1 MVRRRES
8 LTMLPDT
15 KLRRSPWRLLGAA
28 AGLLALLGTAA
39 FLATRAPAPPR
50 ILLLD
55 PAAEAADGLDAD
67 QRRALWELVGKELE
81 STRGAAVV
89 ELQRPL
95 DPALVKDLP
104 GRDRLVDL
112 QARREGDRLALDVRI
127 AEVGALRGRGD
138 QAWRGVALP
147 AQAPSEAIR
156 AALEAIAPASPAHP
170 DHHLPR
176 QPAHFWSLLQAWQ
189 WHRINDRLPE
199 ALQLVEGVCRAEPA
213 CLMAWTTRGDL
224 LYRRLLIDPLG
235 HPRAQNEAEA
245 CFQEALQ
252 DCPDHPQAV
261 FLLAELKIDAGDQRA
276 ALDLLREGIRARPGV
291 VPLHTAL
298 VYAARTAGLL
308 DLAKQGLEA
317 RERLVPAGLQAASAE
332 NTWLYLGDL
341 PRFEASLFERPGN
354 PRNTVVRF
362 YRGYV
367 ALMRGDRLQA
377 LGHFQ
382 EAARSPYGYGQF
394 IELSEVYALMMQDR
408 REEALARL
416 RRLDQERVGLR
427 VPDGEFTFKLA
438 EAYALLGERGEA
450 LTMATR
456 AYHQGFSCLRWYRQD
471 PFLQS
476 LEELPRWQALLGH
489 LQERQTSLET
499 RYPARSFRRALRR

>member
-1 MVRRRES
+1 MSPDVKPRRTS
-8 LTMLPDT
+8 G
-15 KLRRSPWRLLGAA
+15 RLLLAVP
-28 AGLLALLGTAA
+28 GLLALLGVAV
-39 FLATRAPAPPR
+39 FLAFRTPAPSR

-55 PAAEAADGLDAD
+55 PPAEAVDGLDAD

-81 STRGAAVV
+81 STRGATVV
-89 ELQRPL
+89 EVQRAL
-95 DPALVKDLP
+95 DPALPEELP
-104 GRDRLVDL
+104 GRDRLVEL
-112 QARREGDRLALDVRI
+112 KAKREGDRLALEVRI
-127 AEVGALRGRGD
+127 AEAGALRSRGD
-138 QAWRGVALP
+138 QAWRGIALP
-147 AQAPSEAIR
+147 AQTPSDAIG
-156 AALEAIAPASPAHP
+156 AALRAIAPAAPAHP

-199 ALQLVEGVCRAEPA
+199 ALKLVEGVCAAEPE

-235 HPRAQNEAEA
+235 HPLAQNEAEA
-245 CFQEALQ
+245 CFQKALQ
-252 DCPDHPQAV
+252 ECPDHPQAV

-276 ALDLLREGIRARPGV
+276 ALNLLREGIKARPGV

-317 RERLVPAGLQAASAE
+317 RDRLVPGGLQAASAE

-354 PRNTVVRF
+354 PRNTVVKF
-362 YRGYV
+362 YRGYL
-367 ALMRGDRLQA
+367 ALMRGDRGRA
-377 LGHFQ
+377 LDHFQ

-408 REEALARL
+408 RGEALARL

-450 LTMATR
+450 LDMATR

-471 PFLQS
+471 PFLRS
-476 LEELPRWQALLGH
+476 LEGLPRWRALLGH
-489 LQERQTSLET
+489 LQERQAALEA
-499 RYPARSFRRALRR
+499 RYPAGSFRRARRP

>member
-1 MVRRRES
+1 MS
-8 LTMLPDT
+8 LDVKP
-15 KLRRSPWRLLGAA
+15 RQNPGRLLLAGL
-28 AGLLALLGTAA
+28 GLLALLGGGA
-39 FLATRAPAPPR
+39 FLATRTAAPPR

-55 PAAEAADGLDAD
+55 PPADAADGLEAE
-67 QRRALWELVGKELE
+67 QRRALQELVGKELE
-81 STRGAAVV
+81 STCGATVV
-89 ELQRPL
+89 EVARPL
-95 DPALVKDLP
+95 DPAVLRDLP
-104 GRDRLVDL
+104 GRDRFVELR
-112 QARREGDRLALDVRI
+112 ARREGDRLALGVRL
-127 AEVGALRGRGD
+127 AEAGALRRQGEA
-138 QAWRGVALP
+138 AWREVAGLAQDP
-147 AQAPSEAIR
+147 AEALRGALAVIEPAAR
-156 AALEAIAPASPAHP
+156 AHA

-176 QPAHFWSLLQAWQ
+176 QPAHFWSLLKAWQ

-199 ALQLVEGVCRAEPA
+199 ALQLVEGVCRAEPD

-235 HPRAQNEAEA
+235 HPLAQNEAEA
-245 CFQEALQ
+245 CFQKALGE
-252 DCPDHPQAV
+252 CPAHPQAV

-276 ALDLLREGIRARPGV
+276 ALDLLREGLASRPGV

-308 DLAKQGLEA
+308 ELARQALEA
-317 RERLVPAGLQAASAE
+317 RDRRVPAGLQASSAE

-354 PRNTVVRF
+354 PRNTVVKF
-362 YRGYV
+362 YRGYL
-367 ALMRGDRLQA
+367 ALMKGDRSQA
-377 LGHFQ
+377 LDHFR
-382 EAARSPYGYGQF
+382 ETSRSPYGYGQF
-394 IELSEVYALMMQDR
+394 IELAEVYARMVEGR
-408 REEALARL
+408 REEALAGL

-471 PFLQS
+471 PFLRS
-476 LEELPRWQALLGH
+476 LEGLPRWQALLGH
-489 LQERQTSLET
+489 LQERQAALEA
-499 RYPARSFRRALRR
+499 RYPAGGFRRALRR